1 MRVYLSVD
9 MEGIAGVV
17 HESQTDPATPAFAAE
32 YARFRRLMTAEAN
45 AAVEGALA
53 AGATKVVV
61 NDSHWFMRNL
71 LAEELHQAAEL
82 LSGDPK
88 PRSMV
93 HGIDGGFDAAL
104 FIGYHARAG
113 TPNAILDHT
122 YADHIHEVRLNGTA
136 VGELGLN
143 AALAGVHGVPVAL
156 VSGDS
161 ALAAEAR
168 DLLGDGVATVVVKR
182 AVSRHAAQSVA
193 PSVACRM
200 IREEALRAL
209 QRKHAPYTIAAPV
222 TLEVDF
228 ALTIHA
234 DMAELCPGATR
245 TAGRTVG
252 FTHRDY
258 GEVFRA
264 WRAML
269 NLSAVVCGSG
279 GDYSEQAGVRR
290 SGLRHHG
297 PSW

>member
-1 MRVYLSVD
+1 MRVYVSVD

-17 HESQTDPATPAFAAE
+17 HESQTDPTTPAFGAE

-45 AAVEGALA
+45 AAIEGALA
-53 AGATKVVV
+53 AGATKVLV

-71 LAEELHQAAEL
+71 LAEELHPAADL
-82 LSGDPK
+82 ASGDPK

-93 HGIDGGFDAAL
+93 QGIDGGFDAAL

-113 TPNAILDHT
+113 NPNAILDHT
-122 YADHIHEVRLNGTA
+122 YADRIHDVRLNGTA

-269 NLSAVVCGSG
+269 NLSAVV
-279 GDYSEQAGVRR
+279 
-290 SGLRHHG
+290 
-297 PSW
+297 

>member
-1 MRVYLSVD
+1 MRVYISVD

-17 HESQTDPATPAFAAE
+17 HESQTNPTTPAFAAE

-53 AGATKVVV
+53 AGATRVLV

-71 LAEELHQAAEL
+71 LAEELHQTAEL
-82 LSGDPK
+82 VSGDPK

-93 HGIDGGFDAAL
+93 QGIDQQGGFDAAL

-113 TPNAILDHT
+113 TRNAILDHT
-122 YADHIHEVRLNGTA
+122 YADRIHDVRLNEKP

-161 ALAAEAR
+161 AVAAEAK
-168 DLLGDGVATVVVKR
+168 DLLGDGVATVIVKE
-182 AVSRHAAQSVA
+182 AVSRHAAKSVA
-193 PSVACRM
+193 PAVACRM
-200 IREEALRAL
+200 IREEVARAL
-209 QRKHAPYTIAAPV
+209 KRSHAPFTLRAPV

-228 ALTIHA
+228 AMTIHA

-245 TAGRTVG
+245 TAGRTVA
-252 FTHRDY
+252 FTHQDY

-264 WRAML
+264 WRTLL
-269 NLSAVVCGSG
+269 NLSVFSRGLGS
-279 GDYSEQAGVRR
+279 AA
-290 SGLRHHG
+290 
-297 PSW
+297 